1 MKTEVVVIGAGV
13 AGIMTAWH
21 LAKKGIP
28 VVVCE
33 KGRVAGEQSSRN
45 WGYIRKQGRDP
56 REIPAIIESLRIWEN
71 IEKDIE
77 EDIGWH
83 QGGSLYLAE
92 TEADLAYYENWLAG
106 LETLWVGSGQVTPE
120 ELAKGIS
127 SGKSDIQAIDAEKA
141 LVSVKG
147 AGGPVDPEA
156 PVNAGLKVGDRVRVK
171 TFHPMGHTRAPRYLR
186 GREGVIDRIHG
197 RHIYPDTHTVENVE
211 DYPLYSVRFEGAELW
226 GPDGNKRSAVYA
238 DLWEP
243 YLEQP

>member
-1 MKTEVVVIGAGV
+1 MDNVHD
-13 AGIMTAWH
+13 M
-21 LAKKGIP
+21 
-28 VVVCE
+28 
-33 KGRVAGEQSSRN
+33 
-45 WGYIRKQGRDP
+45 
-56 REIPAIIESLRIWEN
+56 
-71 IEKDIE
+71 
-77 EDIGWH
+77 
-83 QGGSLYLAE
+83 GGMQAFGPINPEPE
-92 TEADLAYYENWLAG
+92 TEEPVFHAEWESRVFAMTLLSGFLRQWTNDMARHARESQNPVTYLRNTYYENWLAG
-106 LETLWVGSGQVTPE
+106 LETLWVGSGRVTHE

-226 GPDGNKRSAVYA
+226 GPDGNQRSAVYA

-243 YLEQP
+243 YLERP